1 MYSSAFRNHT
11 VQMDFK
17 VNTTQMDFKAL
28 SISILAELAEPNSD
42 KDYIAAKLRACIDQ
56 DANALYEVMDSKN
69 KALQKD
75 LMDSTTQITT
85 LTEKLTTL
93 RQTVDA
99 EFQVEKKTLTDTIAE
114 RDATL
119 AQARTA
125 FAQMN
130 EYIAK
135 MNTEM
140 ETLKAS
146 LTKANDDIAI
156 AHKTYAES
164 DISRLSKELKDTRAI
179 ADQQKA
185 ELDILTK
192 KYYCE
197 TKEYNSKIAS
207 LTYKLNCYENKRA
220 W

>member
-1 MYSSAFRNHT
+1 
-11 VQMDFK
+11 
-17 VNTTQMDFKAL
+17 MDFKAL
-28 SISILAELAEPNSD
+28 SITILAELAEPNSD

-56 DANALYEVMDSKN
+56 DANALYEVMDIKN
-69 KALQKD
+69 KALQKN

-85 LTEKLTTL
+85 LTEKHTTL
-93 RQTVDA
+93 RQTVGA
-99 EFQVEKKTLTDTIAE
+99 EFQLEKNSLLGTIAE
-114 RDATL
+114 KEAYL
-119 AQARTA
+119 SQARTT

-146 LTKANDDIAI
+146 LTKANDELAI
-156 AHKTYAES
+156 AHKKYAES
-164 DISRLSKELKDTRAI
+164 DVACLSKELKDIRAI
-179 ADQQKA
+179 ADQRKA
-185 ELDILTK
+185 ELDILTT

-197 TKEYNSKIAS
+197 TKEYNAKIAS